1 MIILNKSEFDYVKML
16 INKNIVIC
24 PTFAYSILDG
34 YIQGTVYADSRFPK
48 TVLFGTNSGIYF
60 VVGEINNLDFNNF
73 LYELYR
79 QRKNKKLRF
88 TLFSS
93 SEKWNCAIKSQ
104 LKDEIKQL
112 CRFSFKYDLNKEL
125 DDKKLLCS
133 DYSIEKI
140 NAEIIK
146 NSLEFNK
153 EYYKE
158 YWGSI
163 SNFIENGFGYC
174 ILHNGKVISEC
185 SSIFSSQQY
194 AEIDIVT
201 HKDYRGQGLASIIA
215 NEFIDYSLKNR
226 IVPRWDCDVS
236 NKSSIKLAGILGFA
250 NPEEY
255 SIFV

>member
-1 MIILNKSEFDYVKML
+1 MLILNQTEFDNIKSILNKNNVT
-16 INKNIVIC
+16 C
-24 PTFAYSILDG
+24 PTFIYSILDG

-48 TVLFGTNSGIYF
+48 TVLIGTSSGIYF
-60 VVGEINNLDFNNF
+60 VIGEINNLDFNNYLF
-73 LYELYR
+73 DLYR
-79 QRKNKKLRF
+79 KRKKEKLRF

-93 SEKWNCAIKSQ
+93 SEKWNCAIKNQ

-112 CRFSFKYDLNKEL
+112 SRFSFEYNLDKEL
-125 DDKKLLCS
+125 DDKKILSS

-140 NAEIIK
+140 NTEIIK
-146 NSLEFNK
+146 NSLEFNE

-163 SNFIENGFGYC
+163 SNFIENGFGFC

-185 SSIFSSQQY
+185 NSIFSSQQF
-194 AEIDIVT
+194 AEIDIAT

-215 NEFIDYSLKNR
+215 NTFIDHSLKNS

-236 NKSSIKLAGILGFA
+236 NKPSIKLAGKLGFV
-250 NPEEY
+250 NPVEY